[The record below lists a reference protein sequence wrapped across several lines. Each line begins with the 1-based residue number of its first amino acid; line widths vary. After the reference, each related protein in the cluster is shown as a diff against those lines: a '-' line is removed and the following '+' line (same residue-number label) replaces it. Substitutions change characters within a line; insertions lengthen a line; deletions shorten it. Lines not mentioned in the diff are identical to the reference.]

1 MKSENNKENHKSW
14 QNRAPK
20 TRFSKSN
27 DPTIGVA
34 VS

>member
-1 MKSENNKENHKSW
+1 MKSENNKENNKSY

-20 TRFSKSN
+20 ARFLKSK